1 MTSSGKSS
9 GAHVEK
15 WAREI
20 TWGTSFKPQTQQGA
34 DIIAEQLGAQVLMP
48 DFFEP
53 AEPWPAAKF
62 PPSTDE
68 EKAEFQAFFGGPA
81 KPQDGVAKLINVGKA
96 LKAEGAEFVGTFGFC
111 WGA

>member
-1 MTSSGKSS
+1 MTSSGKPSNPHD
-9 GAHVEK
+9 GHFVRQIIWDA
-15 WAREI
+15 
-20 TWGTSFKPQTQQGA
+20 SFKPQTQQGA
-34 DIIAEQLGAQVLMP
+34 DIIAEQLNAQVLMP

-62 PPSTDE
+62 PRSNDE

-81 KPQDGVAKLINVGKA
+81 KPQDAVAKLINVGKA

-111 WGA
+111 WGE